1 MKIFLFIIILN
12 FIAITNGNEC
22 KDGFCYKKDEYLSK
36 NRYLLYNVN
45 NGEGFNLRRD
55 VYIRIATMVSNLR

>member
-1 MKIFLFIIILN
+1 MKILLFIIHYFILL
-12 FIAITNGNEC
+12 TSGNEC

-55 VYIRIATMVSNLR
+55 VYIRVATMVSNLR